1 MKRFLNF
8 VSRLLF
14 IIAVVAAV
22 AFAFILLGILVV
34 QVDNLATQVAA
45 LSTRV
50 HGFEEGG
57 AAQPGSG
64 SQGGGPS
71 KTPTRTP
78 RPTTT
83 PSPTPTGPTHTPGP
97 TRTPTP
103 TRTATFTP
111 VPTPHFI
118 VNSDWANVR
127 KGPDPEYPI
136 IDAIPRGEQY
146 DIDARN
152 PSGAWLE
159 FCCVKG
165 QRGWIYAPLVDV
177 NVEVTV
183 IPTVSAT
190 STVPPSPTPT
200 PTNTPTLTPGCDPH
214 NPHGSDCDC
223 GDFSTHREAQ
233 AFFIAAGGPD
243 SDPHRL
249 DGDRNG
255 LACERLP

>member
-1 MKRFLNF
+1 MKRLLTF

-14 IIAVVAAV
+14 IVAVVAAV
-22 AFAFILLGILVV
+22 AVAFILLGILVV
-34 QVDNLATQVAA
+34 RVDDLATQVAA

-50 HGFEEGG
+50 HGLEQGG

-71 KTPTRTP
+71 RTPTR
-78 RPTTT
+78 T

-111 VPTPHFI
+111 VPTPYFI

-127 KGPDPEYPI
+127 KGPDPKYPI
-136 IDAIPRGEQY
+136 IDAIPRGEQH

-177 NVEVTV
+177 NVNVTV

-190 STVPPSPTPT
+190 PTVSPSPTPT

-214 NPHGSDCDC
+214 NPHGPDCDC
-223 GDFSTHREAQ
+223 GDFSTHRQAQ

-249 DGDRNG
+249 DGNKNG

>member
-22 AFAFILLGILVV
+22 AVAFILLGILVV

-50 HGFEEGG
+50 HGLEEGG

-64 SQGGGPS
+64 SQGGAPS
-71 KTPTRTP
+71 RTPTR
-78 RPTTT
+78 
-83 PSPTPTGPTHTPGP
+83 
-97 TRTPTP
+97 TP

-111 VPTPHFI
+111 VPTPFFI

-127 KGPDPEYPI
+127 MGTDPKYPI

-177 NVEVTV
+177 SVDVTV

-190 STVPPSPTPT
+190 PTVSPSPTHT

-214 NPHGSDCDC
+214 NPHGPDRDC

-243 SDPHRL
+243 RDPHRL
-249 DGDRNG
+249 DGDGDG
-255 LACERLP
+255 LACENLL

>member
-1 MKRFLNF
+1 MKRSLTF

-22 AFAFILLGILVV
+22 AVAFILLGILVV
-34 QVDNLATQVAA
+34 RVDDLAKQVAA

-50 HGFEEGG
+50 HGLEEAGP
-57 AAQPGSG
+57 AQSGSG
-64 SQGGGPS
+64 SQRGGPS
-71 KTPTRTP
+71 RTPTRTP
-78 RPTTT
+78 RPTIT
-83 PSPTPTGPTHTPGP
+83 PSPTPTGPTLTPS
-97 TRTPTP
+97 PTP
-103 TRTATFTP
+103 TQTATFTP
-111 VPTPHFI
+111 VPTPYFI
-118 VNSDWANVR
+118 VNSDWANIR
-127 KGPDPEYPI
+127 KGPDPEHPI
-136 IDAIPRGEQY
+136 IDAIPRGEQH

-152 PSGAWLE
+152 PAGTWLE

-190 STVPPSPTPT
+190 PTIPPSPTPT

-223 GDFSTHREAQ
+223 GDFSTHRQAQ

-243 SDPHRL
+243 RDPHRL
-249 DGDRNG
+249 DGNKDG
-255 LACERLP
+255 LACESLP

>member
-1 MKRFLNF
+1 M
-8 VSRLLF
+8 
-14 IIAVVAAV
+14 AVVAAV
-22 AFAFILLGILVV
+22 AVAFILLGILVMR
-34 QVDNLATQVAA
+34 VDDLATQVAA

-50 HGFEEGG
+50 HGIEEAGP
-57 AAQPGSG
+57 AQPGSG
-64 SQGGGPS
+64 SQGVGPS
-71 KTPTRTP
+71 RTPTRTP
-78 RPTTT
+78 RPTIT

-97 TRTPTP
+97 TQTPTP

-111 VPTPHFI
+111 VPTPYFI

-127 KGPDPEYPI
+127 MGPDPKYPI
-136 IDAIPRGEQY
+136 IDAIPRGEQH

-177 NVEVTV
+177 NVDVTV

-190 STVPPSPTPT
+190 PTVSPSPTPT

-214 NPHGSDCDC
+214 NPHGPDCDC
-223 GDFSTHREAQ
+223 GDFSTHRQAQ

-249 DGDRNG
+249 DGNKNG
-255 LACERLP
+255 LACESLR

>member
-1 MKRFLNF
+1 MKRFLTF

-22 AFAFILLGILVV
+22 AVAFILLGILVV
-34 QVDNLATQVAA
+34 RVDHLVTQVAA

-50 HGFEEGG
+50 HGLEEGG

-64 SQGGGPS
+64 SQGDAPS

-78 RPTTT
+78 RPTIT
-83 PSPTPTGPTHTPGP
+83 PSPTPT
-97 TRTPTP
+97 RTT
-103 TRTATFTP
+103 TFTP
-111 VPTPHFI
+111 VPTPYFI

-127 KGPDPEYPI
+127 KGPDPKYPI

-183 IPTVSAT
+183 IPTVRAT
-190 STVPPSPTPT
+190 PTVSPSPTPT

-214 NPHGSDCDC
+214 NPHGPDCDC
-223 GDFSTHREAQ
+223 GDFSTHRQAQ
-233 AFFIAAGGPD
+233 EFFIAAGGPD
-243 SDPHRL
+243 RDPHRL

>member
-14 IIAVVAAV
+14 IVAV
-22 AFAFILLGILVV
+22 AVAFILLGILVV
-34 QVDNLATQVAA
+34 RVDDLAKQVAA

-50 HGFEEGG
+50 HGLEEAGP
-57 AAQPGSG
+57 AQSGSG
-64 SQGGGPS
+64 SQGVEPS
-71 KTPTRTP
+71 RTPTRTP
-78 RPTTT
+78 RPTIT
-83 PSPTPTGPTHTPGP
+83 PSPTPTGPTLTPS
-97 TRTPTP
+97 PTP
-103 TRTATFTP
+103 TQTATFTP
-111 VPTPHFI
+111 VPTPYFI

-127 KGPDPEYPI
+127 MGPDPEYPI
-136 IDAIPRGEQY
+136 IDVIPRGEQY

-165 QRGWIYAPLVDV
+165 QHGWIYAPLVDV
-177 NVEVTV
+177 SVDV
-183 IPTVSAT
+183 ITLPIADNLPPTH
-190 STVPPSPTPT
+190 T
-200 PTNTPTLTPGCDPH
+200 PTNTPTLTPSPTSLLTPGCNPH
-214 NPHGSDCDC
+214 NPHGPDCDC
-223 GDFSTHREAQ
+223 GDFSTHRQAQ

>member
-14 IIAVVAAV
+14 IIAVAV
-22 AFAFILLGILVV
+22 AFILIGILVV
-34 QVDNLATQVAA
+34 RVDSLATQVAA

-50 HGFEEGG
+50 HGLEEG
-57 AAQPGSG
+57 APAQPGSG

-71 KTPTRTP
+71 RTPTR
-78 RPTTT
+78 T

-111 VPTPHFI
+111 VPTPYFI

-127 KGPDPEYPI
+127 KGPDPKYPI

-177 NVEVTV
+177 NVDVTTLP
-183 IPTVSAT
+183 IADNLPPTH
-190 STVPPSPTPT
+190 T
-200 PTNTPTLTPGCDPH
+200 PTNTPTPTPVPPNECDPH

-223 GDFSTHREAQ
+223 GDFSTHRQAQ